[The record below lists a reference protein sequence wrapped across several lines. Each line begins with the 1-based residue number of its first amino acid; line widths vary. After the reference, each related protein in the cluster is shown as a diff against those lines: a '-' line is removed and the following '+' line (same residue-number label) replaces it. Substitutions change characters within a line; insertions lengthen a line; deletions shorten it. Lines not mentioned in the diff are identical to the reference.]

1 MRASC
6 FLSERSRFQIEIAA
20 QRQPSI
26 MTSTHSTTEC
36 VQRILPPELV
46 DRIIDFLHNEPR
58 TLAACSLVA
67 RSWTPASR
75 YHRFSSVRLISD
87 EDWAKFDRLI
97 EISPS
102 MVRYVRGA
110 IIDVTSGNSARWLS
124 ACTSFTLLEHIT
136 MSGVIS
142 PPWQLEA
149 AAISSVAHKITS
161 FTLNAALMSRDD
173 FWPIIRMFPSL
184 VSLQPLVTIHVAE
197 SVPLQLSSL
206 PCYSP
211 PITSISIV
219 TVGQEHVLDNLCNP
233 PYPLTSLSTLDIRVV
248 GIKQTHGLQ
257 ALAQTYSGQITR
269 LRLHVQPRNLCTPLR
284 HFHPLPPC

>member
-1 MRASC
+1 
-6 FLSERSRFQIEIAA
+6 
-20 QRQPSI
+20 
-26 MTSTHSTTEC
+26 MTSTYSKIEGA
-36 VQRILPPELV
+36 QRGFPPELV

-75 YHRFSSVRLISD
+75 YHRFSSVRLINN
-87 EDWAKFDRLI
+87 EDWAKFDQLM

-102 MVRYVRGA
+102 TIHYVRGA
-110 IIDVTSGNSARWLS
+110 IIDVTSGSSSRWLS
-124 ACTSFTLLEHIT
+124 ACTSFTSLEHIT

-142 PPWQLEA
+142 PPWKSEA

-161 FTLNAALMSRDD
+161 FTLNAALMSRYD

-184 VSLQPLVTIHVAE
+184 VSLRPVQTINITE
-197 SVPLQLSSL
+197 SVSLQSSSL

-211 PITSISIV
+211 SISSISI
-219 TVGQEHVLDNLCNP
+219 TIIGQEHVLDNLCNP
-233 PYPLTSLSTLDIRVV
+233 PYPLTSLSTLDIRDV

-257 ALAQTYSGQITR
+257 ALAETYAVQITR
-269 LRLHVQPRNLCTPLR
+269 LRLHVQRRNQCTTLSVVSTLFRPADAPL
-284 HFHPLPPC
+284 